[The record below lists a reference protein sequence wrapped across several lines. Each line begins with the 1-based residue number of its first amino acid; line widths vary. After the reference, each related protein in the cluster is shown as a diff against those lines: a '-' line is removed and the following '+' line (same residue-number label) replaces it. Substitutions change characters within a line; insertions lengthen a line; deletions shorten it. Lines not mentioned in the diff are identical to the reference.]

1 MHKVCTVISCL
12 FLVIMFIISYEVIA
26 RYVFNSPTS
35 WGWVINEQLFLVTT
49 LIGGTY
55 AALTGGH
62 IRIEVFYDR
71 FPKKVRPIVKL
82 LTLILFVSFMGTL
95 IWKGGVMAREAISV
109 QERATGIFHLPIYPF
124 KAIIPIAALLFL
136 IQGLIWILKEND
148 DKKE

>member
-82 LTLILFVSFMGTL
+82 STVILFVSFMGTL